1 MKGKVLR
8 TKEGVKK
15 RLAGEERQSER
26 EDERKVE
33 ETGRMKGKE
42 SEKW

>member
-26 EDERKVE
+26 EERKVE
-33 ETGRMKGKE
+33 ETGRVKGKE